1 MGYVRM
7 NSDIKLE
14 RFVGTDRY
22 YLSPELG
29 SIVNIALV
37 MEKPLLLMGEA
48 GTGKTQLAFEVA
60 RALKMDIYVARCK
73 STMKGEE
80 LCYDHDTVA
89 RLYES
94 RFGSKET
101 GRNPARFDD
110 YINYGPI
117 GKAFLSEKK
126 CVLLLDEIDKTE
138 SDVQDNLL
146 DILEAYEFSIR
157 EIDRTIK
164 AKNKP
169 FIIITS
175 NAKRELSDPFLR
187 RCYCHYISFPTPE
200 EMKKIVYLH
209 YPNINE
215 PLADVAMDI
224 FYNLRDQGFEKAPA
238 TSEILD
244 WIGALNKEGI
254 TPTRLNQVYDEGNLP
269 FIGILLKRSE
279 DIQRYYD
286 NGSSYGSN
294 KDRADDRSRFR
305 GLHL

>member
-1 MGYVRM
+1 MNRVRI

-22 YLSPELG
+22 YLSPELE

-60 RALKMDIYVARCK
+60 RALDMDIYVARCK

-126 CVLLLDEIDKTE
+126 CILLLDEIDKTE

-146 DILEAYEFSIR
+146 DILEAYEFKIR
-157 EIDRTIK
+157 EIDRNIK

-200 EMKKIVYLH
+200 EMKKIINLH
-209 YPNINE
+209 YPDANKSLVDIAIN
-215 PLADVAMDI
+215 I
-224 FYNLRDQGFEKAPA
+224 FYDLRDQGFEKAPA

-244 WIGALNKEGI
+244 WIGALSKEEI
-254 TPTRLNQVYDEGNLP
+254 TASKLNQMKDENNLP

-279 DIQRYYD
+279 DIQRYYND
-286 NGSSYGSN
+286 FDGKN
-294 KDRADDRSRFR
+294 KKFR
-305 GLHL
+305 GIHL